1 MAKFGISAK
10 LLMFS
15 AIIFAGY
22 AFLAWLASHK
32 IHQTITSERIEMV
45 HHVDE
50 VAVSMVKTAY
60 ARFKSGELTEEAAK
74 KLVKDQLRTVK
85 YGASGE
91 YYYIHDY
98 EGTCILH
105 GGKPEREGQNYINF
119 VDGNGRQIIKEQIE
133 AGRNGTGAVF
143 ALSPVAR
150 GNSSEP
156 VTKLSYATAFEPWHW
171 VISTS
176 MFVDDIDARYAEIA
190 WQFFLVAGI
199 VGLFMAVCAYWLS
212 RQITRP
218 LNRLVQFTEQ
228 PLSAAPSSEFE
239 RDLRLKDEIGTLA
252 RALQGFKER
261 SVEAERLRSQ
271 VDVQKGEA
279 ETARRKALAD
289 MVATVETE
297 TDTAVTGID
306 NRMTA
311 MTEAASVMS
320 RSAELVGASAQ
331 TVATASA
338 QSLANAQTV
347 ASATEEL
354 SSSIREISAQVSNAT
369 KATSVAVSRSETAR
383 TTIATLAEAVTRVG
397 QVTTLI
403 SEIASQTN
411 LLALNATIEAARAG
425 EAGRGFAV
433 VASEVKSLA
442 TQTARSTEEI
452 NRQIS
457 EIQSITQETVRG
469 MDEVSSTVRTIDEI
483 AGSIAAA
490 VEEQHAA
497 TSEISRNVTETANG
511 AREVSNRITEV
522 SGEATRLSGEAGRV
536 HTCAADVNE
545 AVSSL
550 RKVIVTAVRSSAAA

>member
-50 VAVSMVKTAY
+50 VALSMVKTAY
-60 ARFKSGELTEEAAK
+60 ARFQSGELTEEAAK

-85 YGASGE
+85 YGASNE

-98 EGTCILH
+98 EGTCVLH

-119 VDGNGRQIIKEQIE
+119 VDGNGRQIIKEQID
-133 AGRNGTGAVF
+133 AGRSGTGAVF

-150 GNSSEP
+150 GNSTEP
-156 VTKLSYATAFEPWHW
+156 VTKLSYAMAFEPWHW
-171 VISTS
+171 IVSTS
-176 MFVDDIDARYAEIA
+176 MFVDDIDARYSEIA
-190 WQFFLVAGI
+190 WQFFLVAGL

-218 LNRLVQFTEQ
+218 LNRLMQFTEQ
-228 PLSAAPSSEFE
+228 PLSAAPSAEFE

-261 SVEAERLRSQ
+261 SAEAERLRSQ

-354 SSSIREISAQVSNAT
+354 SSSIREISAQVANAT
-369 KATSVAVSRSETAR
+369 KATSVAVTRSETAR

-433 VASEVKSLA
+433 VASEVKTLA

-522 SGEATRLSGEAGRV
+522 SGEATRLGGEAGRV
-536 HTCAADVNE
+536 HDCAADVNE

-550 RKVIVTAVRSSAAA
+550 RRVIVTAVRSSAAA

>member
-60 ARFKSGELTEEAAK
+60 ARFKSGELTDEAAK

-98 EGTCILH
+98 EGTCVLH
-105 GGKPEREGQNYINF
+105 GGKPEREGNNYYNF
-119 VDGNGRQIIKEQIE
+119 VDPNGRQIIKEQIE
-133 AGRNGTGAVF
+133 AGRSGTGAVF

-156 VTKLSYATAFEPWHW
+156 VTKLSYAIAFEPWHW
-171 VISTS
+171 VVSTS

-279 ETARRKALAD
+279 EIARRKALAD

-369 KATSVAVSRSETAR
+369 KATSVAVTRSETAR

-536 HTCAADVNE
+536 HNCAADVNE

>member
-1 MAKFGISAK
+1 
-10 LLMFS
+10 MFS

-50 VAVSMVKTAY
+50 VALSMVKTAY
-60 ARFKSGELTEEAAK
+60 ARFQSGELTEEAAK

-85 YGASGE
+85 YGASNE

-98 EGTCILH
+98 EGTCVLH

-119 VDGNGRQIIKEQIE
+119 VDGNGRQIIKEQID
-133 AGRNGTGAVF
+133 AGRSGTGAVF

-150 GNSSEP
+150 GNSTEP
-156 VTKLSYATAFEPWHW
+156 VTKLSYAMAFEPWHW
-171 VISTS
+171 IVSTS
-176 MFVDDIDARYAEIA
+176 MFVDDIDARYSEIA
-190 WQFFLVAGI
+190 WQFFLVAGL

-218 LNRLVQFTEQ
+218 LNRLMQFTEQ
-228 PLSAAPSSEFE
+228 PLSAAPSAEFE

-261 SVEAERLRSQ
+261 SAEAERLRSQ

-306 NRMTA
+306 SRMTA
-311 MTEAASVMS
+311 MTEAATVMS

-354 SSSIREISAQVSNAT
+354 SSSIREISAQVANAT
-369 KATSVAVSRSETAR
+369 KATSVAVTRSETAR

-433 VASEVKSLA
+433 VASEVKTLA

-522 SGEATRLSGEAGRV
+522 SGEATRLGGEAGRV
-536 HTCAADVNE
+536 HDCAADVNE

-550 RKVIVTAVRSSAAA
+550 RRVIVTAVRSSAAA

>member
-50 VAVSMVKTAY
+50 VALSMVKTAY
-60 ARFKSGELTEEAAK
+60 ARFQSGELTEEAAK

-85 YGASGE
+85 YGASNE

-98 EGTCILH
+98 EGTCVLH

-119 VDGNGRQIIKEQIE
+119 VDGNGRQIIKEQID
-133 AGRNGTGAVF
+133 AGRSGTGAVF

-150 GNSSEP
+150 GNSTEP
-156 VTKLSYATAFEPWHW
+156 VTKLSYAMAFEPWHW
-171 VISTS
+171 IVSTS
-176 MFVDDIDARYAEIA
+176 MFVDDIDARYSEIA
-190 WQFFLVAGI
+190 WQFFLVAGL

-218 LNRLVQFTEQ
+218 LNRLMQFTEQ
-228 PLSAAPSSEFE
+228 PLSAAPSAEFE

-261 SVEAERLRSQ
+261 SAEAERLRSQ

-306 NRMTA
+306 SRMTA
-311 MTEAASVMS
+311 MTEAATVMS

-354 SSSIREISAQVSNAT
+354 SSSIREISAQVANAT
-369 KATSVAVSRSETAR
+369 KATSVAVTRSETAR

-433 VASEVKSLA
+433 VASEVKTLA

-469 MDEVSSTVRTIDEI
+469 MDEVSSTVRTIDEF

-522 SGEATRLSGEAGRV
+522 SGEATRLGGEAGRV
-536 HTCAADVNE
+536 HDCAADVNE

-550 RKVIVTAVRSSAAA
+550 RRVIVTAVRSSAAA

>member
-1 MAKFGISAK
+1 MARFGISAK
-10 LLMFS
+10 LLLFS

-60 ARFKSGELTEEAAK
+60 ARFQSGELTEEEAK

-105 GGKPEREGQNYINF
+105 GGKPEREGQNYYNF
-119 VDGNGRQIIKEQIE
+119 VDPNGRQIIKEQIE
-133 AGRNGTGAVF
+133 AGRGGTGAVF

-156 VTKLSYATAFEPWHW
+156 VTKLSYAIAFEPWHW
-171 VISTS
+171 VVSTS

-190 WQFFLVAGI
+190 WQFFLIAGI

-228 PLSAAPSSEFE
+228 PLSAAPSSQFE
-239 RDLRLKDEIGTLA
+239 SDLRLKDEIGTLA

-261 SVEAERLRSQ
+261 SAEAERLRSE
-271 VDVQKGEA
+271 VDMQKGEA
-279 ETARRKALAD
+279 EAARRKALAD

-354 SSSIREISAQVSNAT
+354 SGSIREISAQVANAT

-433 VASEVKSLA
+433 VASEVKTLA

-469 MDEVSSTVRTIDEI
+469 MDEVSSTVRMIDEI

-522 SGEATRLSGEAGRV
+522 SGEATRLGGEAGRV
-536 HTCAADVNE
+536 HDCAADVNE

>member
-50 VAVSMVKTAY
+50 VAFSMVKTAY
-60 ARFKSGELTEEAAK
+60 ARFQSGELTEEAAK

-85 YGASGE
+85 YGASNE

-98 EGTCILH
+98 EGTCVLH

-119 VDGNGRQIIKEQIE
+119 VDGSGRQIIKEQIE
-133 AGRNGTGAVF
+133 AGRSGTGAVF

-150 GNSSEP
+150 GNSTEP
-156 VTKLSYATAFEPWHW
+156 VIKLSYAIAFEPWHW
-171 VISTS
+171 VVSTS
-176 MFVDDIDARYAEIA
+176 MFVDDIDARYSEIA
-190 WQFFLVAGI
+190 WQFFLIAGL

-228 PLSAAPSSEFE
+228 PLSAAPSAQFE
-239 RDLRLKDEIGTLA
+239 RDLRLKDEIGALA
-252 RALQGFKER
+252 RALRAFKEK
-261 SVEAERLRSQ
+261 SADAERLRGEVDSQ
-271 VDVQKGEA
+271 KSEA
-279 ETARRKALAD
+279 EAARRKTLTD
-289 MVATVETE
+289 MVTTVETE
-297 TDTAVTGID
+297 TDNAVAGID
-306 NRMTA
+306 NRMAA

-320 RSAELVGASAQ
+320 RSAERVGSSAQ

-347 ASATEEL
+347 ASAAEEL
-354 SSSIREISAQVSNAT
+354 SSSIREISSQVTNAT

-383 TTIATLAEAVTRVG
+383 TTIAKLAEAVTRVG

-433 VASEVKSLA
+433 VASEVKTLA

-497 TSEISRNVTETANG
+497 RSEERRVGKECRSRW
-511 AREVSNRITEV
+511 SPY
-522 SGEATRLSGEAGRV
+522 
-536 HTCAADVNE
+536 H
-545 AVSSL
+545 
-550 RKVIVTAVRSSAAA
+550 